1 MVWLLISQDPWSVC
15 HLFSTF
21 ENLLVGDSEFC
32 LGIFAV
38 IGGKEDNENA
48 FTPSCS
54 EPDVQFV
61 FKCEQELRIE
71 GWKDGYIHEM
81 NRVQ

>member
-1 MVWLLISQDPWSVC
+1 M
-15 HLFSTF
+15 
-21 ENLLVGDSEFC
+21 
-32 LGIFAV
+32 